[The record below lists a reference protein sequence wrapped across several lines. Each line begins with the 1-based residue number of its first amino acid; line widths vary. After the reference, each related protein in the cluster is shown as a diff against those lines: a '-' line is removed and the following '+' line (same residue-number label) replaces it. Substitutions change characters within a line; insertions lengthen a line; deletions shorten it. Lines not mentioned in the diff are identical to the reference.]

1 MARTF
6 VPNLVVDRRSFLAG
20 AAAAGTL
27 LTGTGTAAAQ
37 ARAKVKYLTPFG
49 YLIGFAETMY
59 ADTGGFF
66 AKEGLDVEIE
76 GGRGSA
82 MSVQQVMGGNVL
94 LSRTGGTD
102 HIKAYAKDPS
112 IVAIGEI
119 FQRNI
124 FYVISHADKPIRSAA
139 DLAGKTIGVVSP
151 GGATENLLDMML
163 TSVGI
168 PAAQTERQSV
178 GNAPSAFELVK
189 LGRVA
194 GYIATSDTV
203 FQLTSDKQ
211 PVVAWSTDDAAPCP
225 GQVYM
230 TSRASLDKNGE
241 QLAKFFRAVHASIGA
256 MLQAENNLGP
266 VVELDAHQIRR
277 VRGQAA
283 GQGCAGSEKQPWPY
297 VPGAVSR
304 QARLVAGALDRG
316 LRTDG
321 QGESRDAAGQ
331 ARLLR
336 RPRTEGRLRLK
347 SELQSVN
354 PQHVVTEKFPP
365 HLRLEAVIGDLLH
378 GAAEIDHRKIG
389 AEDHLVLA
397 PGVDEAHEAL
407 RPIARAV
414 RVRADE
420 DIGMLPRHGDHLV
433 VPRNADVDADQLQA
447 RGSRR
452 RRRRA

>member
-1 MARTF
+1 M
-6 VPNLVVDRRSFLAG
+6 PSIVVDRRSFLAG
-20 AAAAGTL
+20 AAAASSL
-27 LTGTGTAAAQ
+27 LTGTAAAQ
-37 ARAKVKYLTPFG
+37 TRAKVKYLTPFG

-124 FYVISHADKPIRSAA
+124 FYVISHADKPIRTAT

-168 PAAQTERQSV
+168 PAAQTQRQSV

-230 TSRASLDKNGE
+230 TSRASLDRNGD

-266 VVELDAHQIRR
+266 VVDSMLTKYDVFEAKRPDKGVPVLKNSLGHTFQAPYRDKLASSPARWTAAYELMVKA
-277 VRGQAA
+277 
-283 GQGCAGSEKQPWPY
+283 K
-297 VPGAVSR
+297 
-304 QARLVAGALDRG
+304 
-316 LRTDG
+316 
-321 QGESRDAAGQ
+321 
-331 ARLLR
+331 
-336 RPRTEGRLRLK
+336 
-347 SELQSVN
+347 
-354 PQHVVTEKFPP
+354 VVTPLDKRDFFDDRV
-365 HLRLEAVIGDLLH
+365 LK
-378 GAAEIDHRKIG
+378 AAFG
-389 AEDHLVLA
+389 
-397 PGVDEAHEAL
+397 
-407 RPIARAV
+407 
-414 RVRADE
+414 
-420 DIGMLPRHGDHLV
+420 
-433 VPRNADVDADQLQA
+433 
-447 RGSRR
+447 
-452 RRRRA
+452 